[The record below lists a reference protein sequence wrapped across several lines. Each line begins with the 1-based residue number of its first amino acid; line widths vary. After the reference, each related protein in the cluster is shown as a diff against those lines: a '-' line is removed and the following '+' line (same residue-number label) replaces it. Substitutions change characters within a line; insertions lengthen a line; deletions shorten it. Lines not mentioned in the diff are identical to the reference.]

1 MILVTG
7 ISGFIGS
14 NIARLLLEKGC
25 GVRGLVRKNSPVIN
39 LKGLDAELVEGDIRD
54 LPSLKK
60 AFSGIEACFHTA
72 ALVRLDGASSD
83 DYFSTNLQGTINVC
97 AEAMRAKVKKII
109 YTSTCETLRLK
120 PDKLRD
126 TIVTE
131 NISNSYSDMLSHY
144 GRSKFLAEEHVR
156 ASVASGLPAVIVNP
170 TAVTGPNDIHL
181 TPPGSLIV
189 SYCKGR
195 IPVYFETGFNVV
207 DVRDVAA
214 GHVKAMEN
222 GRAGNRYILGGT
234 NIMLSKLFAVLK
246 EATGAKPF
254 SFRLPYA
261 LIAAAAKLGNKELL
275 QKIRASREPFFLD
288 SAKARKELLWS
299 PGFDLKASLKDAFD
313 WYRENKIC

>member
-25 GVRGLVRKNSPVIN
+25 GVRGLVRKNSPTAN
-39 LKGLDAELVEGDIRD
+39 LKSLDVELVEGDIRNEE
-54 LPSLKK
+54 SLRK
-60 AFSGIEACFHTA
+60 AFEGVKACFHAA
-72 ALVRLDGASSD
+72 ALVKSGENSSG

-97 AEAMRAKVKKII
+97 AEAMRAKVEKFI

-120 PDKLRD
+120 PDKLRN
-126 TIVTE
+126 TIITE
-131 NISNSYSDMLSHY
+131 DSCSSYSDMLSHY
-144 GRSKFLAEEHVR
+144 GRTKFLAEEHVR
-156 ASVASGLPAVIVNP
+156 ASVAAGLPAVIVNP
-170 TAVTGPNDIHL
+170 AAVAGPNDIHL

-189 SYCKGR
+189 TYCKGR

-288 SAKARKELLWS
+288 SAKAGKELLWS
-299 PGFDLKASLKDAFD
+299 PRFDLKASLKDAFD